1 MPTEPTPG
9 KLPIGIDRTHT
20 SDDQHDVL
28 HGSASEPEAIR
39 RTTALPLVTPIS
51 NRSRSDTPTGP
62 FAGKVAIVTGSE
74 SGIGRETA
82 RLLCQQGASVILNGR
97 TPDRL
102 EQTRQELLAQGH
114 TVISCLADVT
124 IYADCERLV
133 GSAIDAFGKVDML
146 ITNASISM
154 RAYFA
159 DMQPDVFRQVLD
171 SNIYGTVFPLKAALP
186 HLITTRGVVTF
197 ISSISALSGMP
208 SGSAYCA
215 GKAAL
220 SNLAHTL
227 RLELHDTGV
236 QFGVV
241 HIGFTQNDPEK
252 RVLDALGQPV
262 PIAHRPPR
270 WQKSQADVAR
280 IILHHIRRRRQRTV
294 ISALGKLI
302 ALVHTHFPRI
312 GDWVVLTSIRRMR
325 NFYE

>member
-1 MPTEPTPG
+1 MLAELPGFTRESTTEPAV
-9 KLPIGIDRTHT
+9 
-20 SDDQHDVL
+20 SDL
-28 HGSASEPEAIR
+28 HHSAQ
-39 RTTALPLVTPIS
+39 
-51 NRSRSDTPTGP
+51 TPTRSGP
-62 FAGKVAIVTGSE
+62 FVGKVAIVTGSE

-82 RLLCQQGASVILNGR
+82 RLLCQQGALVVLNGR

-102 EQTRQELLAQGH
+102 AQTRQEFQTQGH
-114 TVISCLADVT
+114 TVVACLADVT

-133 GSAIDAFGKVDML
+133 ATALDAFGQVDIL

-159 DMQPDVFRQVLD
+159 DMAPDVFRQVLD
-171 SNIYGTVFPLKAALP
+171 SNVYGTVFPLKAALP
-186 HLITTRGVVTF
+186 HLTKTKGVVTF
-197 ISSISALSGMP
+197 ISSISALNGMP

-227 RLELHDTGV
+227 RLELHDTGI

-241 HIGFTQNDPEK
+241 HIGFTQNDADK

-270 WQKSQADVAR
+270 WQKSQAEVAR
-280 IILHHIRRRRQRTV
+280 IILSHVRRRRQRTV
-294 ISALGKLI
+294 ISALGRLI
-302 ALVHTHFPRI
+302 ALVHTHLPRL
-312 GDWVVLTSIRRMR
+312 GDWIVMTTIRRMR

>member
-1 MPTEPTPG
+1 MPSEQP
-9 KLPIGIDRTHT
+9 
-20 SDDQHDVL
+20 
-28 HGSASEPEAIR
+28 SAVSQLISVTNQLSHP
-39 RTTALPLVTPIS
+39 VTP
-51 NRSRSDTPTGP
+51 RPAVPDGP

-74 SGIGRETA
+74 SGIGRETV
-82 RLLCQQGASVILNGR
+82 RLLCQQGALVVLNGR
-97 TPDRL
+97 TSDRL
-102 EQTRQELLAQGH
+102 EQTRQELLAEGH
-114 TVISCLADVT
+114 TVVACLADVT

-133 GSAIDAFGKVDML
+133 ATAVDAFGQVDIL
-146 ITNASISM
+146 VTNASISM

-159 DMQPDVFRQVLD
+159 DMAPDVFRQVLD
-171 SNIYGTVFPLKAALP
+171 SNVYGTVFPLKAALP
-186 HLITTRGVVTF
+186 YLTRTKGVVTF
-197 ISSISALSGMP
+197 ISSISALNGMP

-227 RLELHDTGV
+227 RLELHDTGI

-241 HIGFTQNDPEK
+241 HIGFTQNDADK

-280 IILHHIRRRRQRTV
+280 IILVHVRRRRQRTV
-294 ISALGKLI
+294 ISALGRLI
-302 ALVHTHFPRI
+302 ALVHTHLPRL
-312 GDWVVLTSIRRMR
+312 GDWVVMTTIHRMR

>member
-1 MPTEPTPG
+1 MFTEKPG
-9 KLPIGIDRTHT
+9 FTRESATKPAG
-20 SDDQHDVL
+20 SDPHR
-28 HGSASEPEAIR
+28 SAQPPVR
-39 RTTALPLVTPIS
+39 R
-51 NRSRSDTPTGP
+51 GP

-82 RLLCQQGASVILNGR
+82 RLLCQQGAVVVLNGR

-102 EQTRQELLAQGH
+102 EQTQQAFLSQGH
-114 TVISCLADVT
+114 TVMACLADVT
-124 IYADCERLV
+124 IYTDCERLV
-133 GSAIDAFGKVDML
+133 ATALDAFGQVDIL

-159 DMQPDVFRQVLD
+159 DMEPAVFRQVLD
-171 SNIYGTVFPLKAALP
+171 SNVYGTVFPLKAALP
-186 HLITTRGVVTF
+186 HLTSTKGVVTF
-197 ISSISALSGMP
+197 ISSISALNGMP

-227 RLELHDTGV
+227 RLELRDTGV

-241 HIGFTQNDPEK
+241 HIGFTQNDADK
-252 RVLDALGQPV
+252 RVLNALGQPV

-280 IILHHIRRRRQRTV
+280 IILNHVRRRRQRTI
-294 ISALGKLI
+294 ISALGQLI
-302 ALVHTHFPRI
+302 VLVHTNLPRL
-312 GDWVVLTSIRRMR
+312 GDWVVMTTIRRMR